1 VFGAILATVRA
12 VSPAG
17 YRFDLQADTLGEEWR
32 IDGNVD
38 DGRGPGRVLITVSR
52 TGAGWARHPCSD
64 PEFKAGATCEERRL
78 PDGTRL
84 VRRGVSDDHGYKTI
98 IVMVVRDQ
106 GVSVHAETGNYR
118 SPIPTPDTITSV
130 SRRLKITREHPLY
143 NLTQLQQM
151 VQTIDRTIQDC
162 IPPRC

>member
-1 VFGAILATVRA
+1 MTI
-12 VSPAG
+12 S
-17 YRFDLQADTLGEEWR
+17 
-32 IDGNVD
+32 
-38 DGRGPGRVLITVSR
+38 
-52 TGAGWARHPCSD
+52 H
-64 PEFKAGATCEERRL
+64 
-78 PDGTRL
+78 
-84 VRRGVSDDHGYKTI
+84 KTI
-98 IVMVVRDQ
+98 IVMVVRS
-106 GVSVHAETGNYR
+106 GSYVHAETGNYR